1 MKPAIILRAAFVG
14 LLALYPFIIYF
25 GIRVLPAGFF
35 GLLLAVL
42 VVLRFSVVGK
52 DERAMALPLMLLLL
66 AYAIVAAIVGRTQ
79 ALLYYPVLVNGL
91 LCTVFALSLRKG
103 EALLLRLMRARGVPM
118 SEYGPGYLTRLTA
131 VWAGFFGAN
140 SLVAL
145 WTTTASLEVWT
156 LYNGLIS
163 YLLVA
168 VLMLSEWLFRRRYKR
183 RLGISDH

>member
-1 MKPAIILRAAFVG
+1 MILRVAFVG

-25 GIRVLPAGFF
+25 GIRVLPASFF
-35 GLLLAVL
+35 GLLLAAL
-42 VVLRFSVVGK
+42 VVLRFSVVSS
-52 DERAMALPLMLLLL
+52 DERAVALPVMLLLL
-66 AYAIVAAIVGRTQ
+66 AYAIGATIVGRTQ

-91 LCTVFALSLRKG
+91 LCIVFALSLRKD
-103 EALLLRLMRARGVPM
+103 EALLLRLVRSRGIPM

-131 VWAGFFGAN
+131 VWAGFFALNGM
-140 SLVAL
+140 VAL

-168 VLMLSEWLFRRRYKR
+168 TLILGEWLFRRHYKR

>member
-1 MKPAIILRAAFVG
+1 MILRAAFVG
-14 LLALYPFIIYF
+14 LLALYPFLVYF
-25 GIRVLPAGFF
+25 GIRVLPASYF
-35 GLLLAVL
+35 GLLLAALVL
-42 VVLRFSVVGK
+42 LRFSVVNR

-66 AYAIVAAIVGRTQ
+66 AYAIVAAIIGRTQ

-91 LCTVFALSLRKG
+91 LCVVFALSLRKG
-103 EALLLRLMRARGVPM
+103 EPLLLRLVRARGMAM
-118 SEYGPGYLTRLTA
+118 SEHATGYLTRLTGI
-131 VWAGFFGAN
+131 WAGFFAAN
-140 SLVAL
+140 GLVAL

-168 VLMLSEWLFRRRYKR
+168 TLMLGEWLFRRHYKR